1 MKYNMIDFLKT
12 AYEKMGDF
20 QIDVHNLNLSENE
33 RSHLKYR
40 LAKMNIAS
48 FEKASVLYIGWY
60 SII

>member
-20 QIDVHNLNLSENE
+20 QIDVHTLNLSENE

-40 LAKMNIAS
+40 VAKMNIAS
-48 FEKASVLYIGWY
+48 FEKASVLYIG
-60 SII
+60 

>member
-20 QIDVHNLNLSENE
+20 SIDVHDLHLSENE
-33 RSHLKYR
+33 RSNLKYR

-48 FEKASVLYIGWY
+48 FEKESVLYIG
-60 SII
+60 